1 MTTTPPVILQADRK
15 LGETR
20 PLRTELRRRGARV
33 LMADTV
39 EKALVAVEDTRPDVF
54 ILDDDLGAPDGPDL
68 LDQFTERFPE
78 AEIILL
84 SSKPEGLTRGL
95 GRGLL
100 YQGLRPVSS
109 ATLLE
114 LVVDALPG
122 RLNEVAPPEALHPM
136 VLCIDDDPQTLNSLS
151 RLLLRHGYRVS
162 TIQNPREAMSAIPA
176 IGPDMAIIDVAMPE
190 INGCELAQKIREQYR
205 GLFPI
210 VMHSAK
216 ATDADRWSGFRYGAD
231 YYLPKPCEP
240 HQILDVV
247 DYYAD
252 RLDGEERQF
261 LEGRL

>member
-1 MTTTPPVILQADRK
+1 MSTTTPVILQADRK

-20 PLRTELRRRGARV
+20 LLRTELRRRGARV
-33 LMADTV
+33 LMAETA
-39 EKALVAVEDTRPDVF
+39 EKALAAAAEAPPDVVL
-54 ILDDDLGAPDGPDL
+54 LDDDLSVDGGPDL
-68 LDQFTERFPE
+68 LEVLSEKHPDT
-78 AEIILL
+78 EIILL
-84 SSKPEGLTRGL
+84 SSRPEGIARGL

-100 YQGLRPVSS
+100 FQGLRPVSS
-109 ATLLE
+109 QTLLE
-114 LVVDALPG
+114 LIVEALPG
-122 RLNEVAPPEALHPM
+122 RLKDVPRADPVQPM

-151 RLLLRHGYRVS
+151 RLLVRHGYRVS
-162 TIQNPREAMSAIPA
+162 TIQDSRQALSAIPA

-190 INGCELAQKIREQYR
+190 VNGCELAQKIREQYR

-216 ATDADRWSGFRYGAD
+216 SSDADRWSGFRYGAD